1 MGRLLWY
8 GGAVQIGGLDI
19 DELPSILALP
29 LREYASE
36 RDPLLRLWH
45 LCDVTELTLRV
56 LASLAIADW
65 SRGDDGLPPTLRAD
79 VGSRIEQPTLGKWR
93 GMVLALARKPP
104 PDSAVPELYPFVI
117 DVLDPVLRGTSPAI
131 EHSVLAL
138 RNRLAH
144 GGGMSRGMA
153 AGLLDAH
160 GTRFDAAA
168 LGLAWMGALRFVV
181 PDARGV
187 LRGPTIALA
196 LATRAELEV
205 AAACTGGQAGAV
217 AMVRGAR
224 ALNLWPL
231 LQYGVPEGV
240 GLGGAVASAA
250 VPQIYARRGEVRLLL
265 TPLGS
270 DEVAIAESA
279 PDAVPVLEALIARQ
293 EPVVETWE
301 VPGFD
306 AELRRD
312 AAHLVGRTA
321 ELDTA
326 RAAVATREAG
336 VLWITGPAGI
346 GKSYLMARLAH
357 ELAGD
362 PAQLTLAYR
371 FKVGDA
377 RCGREA
383 FARFAIER
391 LRKAIDALPPT
402 RGAQPM
408 RELAELLRAR
418 GKRRVVFVLDGL
430 DEIAAIDPQFAAE
443 VPLALAP
450 HAVWLCSGRAERGL
464 GEVFAAADEVFPGGL
479 PGLGAADVRAM
490 MLAKIGPLSKRLLRG
505 DRDSGVNPFIDRVV
519 ANAHGLPIYVAYVI
533 GDVLAGKLAD
543 LDERADLPPSLE
555 AYHDALLRGCA
566 VGDVHQ
572 ALTPIMCTLAVA
584 RAPLPA
590 HVLHVLLARRTLV
603 TPDATGS
610 RIVDRAL
617 AGAATMLRRVADDGV
632 ASPGGPS
639 PAAYALFHASLR
651 EHMASS
657 PATAMAI
664 ATALDALAVA
674 ALDVGR
680 VADRDT
686 ATYLYDH
693 GIAHLCRAG
702 RAAQAATLLCDPRYL
717 MARLAHDE
725 RPAASLLDDYAHV
738 AAAGEGGELT
748 RWRRFV
754 TSRAHLLARGGAV
767 ALLQAAVADA
777 DSSPITRAFESWLA
791 AEPPAHPWLRRLDRP
806 AAPLADPCL
815 RTYEGHERA
824 VTGLALLP
832 DGGRV
837 VSSGGDASLRLWD
850 LSSGEVLKV
859 FEERKETLSFGMVT
873 SMPEAECLR
882 PLEGHGWT
890 VWSVAALAGGRRVVA
905 AHGDRTL
912 KVWDIETGAV
922 IATLRGHQGFV
933 WHVAA
938 HPSAPQVLSASD
950 DGTLRLWDVDTG
962 ACLRVL
968 RGHTGWVASVA
979 FLPDGTA
986 AVSTGG
992 DGTIR
997 LWALGDDTPARTI
1010 GGHRGYAAAIA
1021 VAADGTTVYSGG
1033 EDGAIARWS
1042 LDDARLIRRWD
1053 AHAEGVWS
1061 LAVTGTG
1068 VLSGGR
1074 DGVACLWDPDRGE
1087 RVRVLRGHAG
1097 WVWQVAPIGPG
1108 RALSAS
1114 ADRTLKLWDL
1124 DAAAATQGRV
1134 SHEGRVVA
1142 LAPVGPERVVTA
1154 GSEGS
1159 LKLWEVATGRCV
1171 RTLYDGADAIA
1182 LAALDARTWLSV
1194 APGGMARVWS
1204 VDGAPERELALP
1216 SDVRVVAAG
1225 ALVIAG
1231 GADGGVTLWD
1241 PRDGTRIAALG
1252 AHASAV
1258 CAVALSADGSLAATG
1273 AVDGVIELWDLRR
1286 RVRLRSL
1293 RGHTWDVQALAFAGA
1308 GKLVS
1313 ASRDRSV
1320 MVWDLGAGR
1329 CETTLRRHGGDHPA
1343 LAVWPDGDHV
1353 LSAADGKTVELF
1365 APGQD
1370 RMIARWPADA
1380 EVTSIAVT
1388 AGGRVLLGDVAGRLT
1403 CLALQGAL

>member
-1 MGRLLWY
+1 M
-8 GGAVQIGGLDI
+8 QIGGLDI
-19 DELPSILALP
+19 DELPSVLALP
-29 LREYASE
+29 LREYAGE

-65 SRGDDGLPPTLRAD
+65 SRGDEGLPSTLRAD

-104 PDSAVPELYPFVI
+104 PGSAVPELYPFVT
-117 DVLDPVLRGTSPAI
+117 DVLDPVLRGTSAAI

-160 GTRFDAAA
+160 APRFDVAV
-168 LGLAWMGALRFVV
+168 LGLAWLGELRFVV
-181 PDARGV
+181 PDARGA
-187 LRGPTIALA
+187 LRGPSIALA
-196 LATRAELEV
+196 PATDGEV
-205 AAACTGGQAGAV
+205 ALAAACTGDRAGAV
-217 AMVRGAR
+217 AVVRGDR
-224 ALNLWPL
+224 ALSLWPL

-240 GLGGAVASAA
+240 GLGGAIASAA

-270 DEVAIAESA
+270 DEVAVAESS
-279 PDAVPVLEALIARQ
+279 PEAVPVLEALIARD

-312 AAHLVGRTA
+312 AAHLVGRSA
-321 ELDTA
+321 ELDAA
-326 RAAVATREAG
+326 RSAVAARDAG

-346 GKSYLMARLAH
+346 GKSYLMARLAQ
-357 ELAGD
+357 ELAAD
-362 PAQLTLAYR
+362 PAQLTLAFR

-391 LRKAIDALPPT
+391 LRKTMDALPPT
-402 RGAQPM
+402 RCAQPM

-418 GKRRVVFVLDGL
+418 GTRRVVFVLDGL
-430 DEIAAIDPQFAAE
+430 DEIATIDPQFAAE
-443 VPLALAP
+443 VPLGLAP
-450 HAVWLCSGRAERGL
+450 HAIWLCSGRAERGL

-490 MLAKIGPLSKRLLRG
+490 LLAKIGPLSKRLLRG

-543 LDERADLPPSLE
+543 LDERANLPPSLE

-590 HVLHVLLARRTLV
+590 HVLHALLVRRTVV
-603 TPDATGS
+603 TPDAAGAH
-610 RIVDRAL
+610 IIDRAL
-617 AGAATMLRRVADDGV
+617 AGAATMLRRVAGDEL
-632 ASPGGPS
+632 ASPAGPA

-651 EHMASS
+651 EHMATAPS
-657 PATAMAI
+657 TAMAI
-664 ATALDALAVA
+664 ATASDALAEA
-674 ALDVGR
+674 AVDLGR

-702 RAAQAATLLCDPRYL
+702 RAAEGASLLCDPRYL
-717 MARLAHDE
+717 MARLAHE
-725 RPAASLLDDYAHV
+725 VRPSASLLADYARV

-754 TSRAHLLARGGAV
+754 TNRAHLLARGGAV
-767 ALLQAAVADA
+767 ALLQAAIADG
-777 DSSPITRAFESWLA
+777 DSSPITRAFETWLA

-815 RTYEGHERA
+815 RTYEGHERG
-824 VTGLALLP
+824 VTGFALLLGS
-832 DGGRV
+832 DRV

-850 LSSGEVLKV
+850 LSSGEVLRV
-859 FEERKETLSFGMVT
+859 LEERQETLSFGMIT
-873 SMPEAECLR
+873 SMPAAECLR
-882 PLEGHGWT
+882 SLEGHGWT

-912 KVWDIETGAV
+912 KVWDVETGAV
-922 IATLRGHQGFV
+922 TATLRGHEGFV

-962 ACLRVL
+962 RCLRVL
-968 RGHTGWVASVA
+968 RGHTGWVACAA
-979 FLPDGTA
+979 FLPAGTA

-997 LWALGDDTPARTI
+997 LWELGAETPARLI

-1021 VAADGTTVYSGG
+1021 VAADGATVYSGG

-1042 LDDARLIRRWD
+1042 VDDARLVRRWN
-1053 AHAEGVWS
+1053 AHAEAVWS
-1061 LAVTGTG
+1061 LAVTEDG

-1074 DGVACLWDPDRGE
+1074 DGVACLWDPARGE
-1087 RVRVLRGHAG
+1087 RLRVLRGHAG
-1097 WVWQVAPIGPG
+1097 WVWQVA
-1108 RALSAS
+1108 
-1114 ADRTLKLWDL
+1114 
-1124 DAAAATQGRV
+1124 
-1134 SHEGRVVA
+1134 
-1142 LAPVGPERVVTA
+1142 
-1154 GSEGS
+1154 
-1159 LKLWEVATGRCV
+1159 
-1171 RTLYDGADAIA
+1171 
-1182 LAALDARTWLSV
+1182 
-1194 APGGMARVWS
+1194 
-1204 VDGAPERELALP
+1204 
-1216 SDVRVVAAG
+1216 
-1225 ALVIAG
+1225 
-1231 GADGGVTLWD
+1231 
-1241 PRDGTRIAALG
+1241 
-1252 AHASAV
+1252 
-1258 CAVALSADGSLAATG
+1258 
-1273 AVDGVIELWDLRR
+1273 
-1286 RVRLRSL
+1286 
-1293 RGHTWDVQALAFAGA
+1293 
-1308 GKLVS
+1308 
-1313 ASRDRSV
+1313 
-1320 MVWDLGAGR
+1320 
-1329 CETTLRRHGGDHPA
+1329 
-1343 LAVWPDGDHV
+1343 
-1353 LSAADGKTVELF
+1353 
-1365 APGQD
+1365 
-1370 RMIARWPADA
+1370 
-1380 EVTSIAVT
+1380 
-1388 AGGRVLLGDVAGRLT
+1388 
-1403 CLALQGAL
+1403 